1 MGKNSSRRF
10 YRNYNEA
17 GIVTSAFLPVDT
29 ASPGVLPIVTGDSA
43 PVGIKT
49 RATYSQ
55 PSLFSYPEI
64 TAVTNARKSVSATG
78 APLGLLMEANKIN
91 YIYGA
96 VDFATSGQAINWN
109 ASGITGAGV
118 LNETGPD
125 GLTSAVTLTSS
136 VAGSTLLLS
145 RGAIGTGTRR
155 FTVWLKRK
163 TGSGNVLIQVTT
175 TATLNVTAS
184 LSSTEWRRFE
194 VTAASGQAVCGITIA
209 NPGEAVCAYAPGLYL
224 AANGRSSTS
233 LPQSQI
239 SSPFIDYFDYTFPVT
254 TPRPMAGAT
263 ALIRIDT
270 RVRETGIFST
280 STSSWV
286 NGQECLAYGSLISH
300 DADVSAGFGID
311 TVAGQCSISF
321 NDNVNTA
328 ENLVELALGSPPPVM
343 SFAISMMNG
352 KARVVS
358 DAGMDPILF
367 DDSGFVFDDP
377 NYGSGEPPSFNGG
390 VSGGAFYVR
399 SFAVWPFFS
408 DTDQLYSLL
417 NNFK

>member
-17 GIVTSAFLPVDT
+17 GIVTSAFLPIDT
-29 ASPGVLPIVTGDSA
+29 ASPGVFPLVTGDTA
-43 PVGIKT
+43 PAGIKT

-64 TAVTNARKSVSATG
+64 TAVTNARKSVSAAG
-78 APLGLLMEANKIN
+78 APLGLLLEANKIN

-109 ASGITGAGV
+109 SSGITGAGV

-125 GLTSAVTLTSS
+125 GLTSAVTLTSTTTNAS
-136 VAGSTLLLS
+136 LTLA
-145 RGAIGTGTRR
+145 RGAIAAGTRR

-163 TGSGNVLIQVTT
+163 TGSGTVLIRVTT
-175 TATLNVTAS
+175 TVTLDVTAS

-194 VTAASGQAVCGITIA
+194 VTAASGQVTCGIQI
-209 NPGEAVCAYAPGLYL
+209 GSLGDSVCAYGPGLYVS
-224 AANGRSSTS
+224 ANGRSSTS

-239 SSPFIDYFDYTFPVT
+239 SSPFVDYLDFTFPLT
-254 TPRPMAGAT
+254 TPRPIAGAT
-263 ALIRIDT
+263 VLIRIDT

-286 NGQECLAYGSLISH
+286 NGQEYTVAGNLYGQDS
-300 DADVSAGFGID
+300 DVTAGFGID
-311 TVAGQCSISF
+311 SVTGQCSISF
-321 NDNVNTA
+321 NDYVNTA
-328 ENLVELALGSPPPVM
+328 ESLVELALGSPPPIV
-343 SFAISMMNG
+343 SCALSMMNG
-352 KARVVS
+352 KARVIS

-367 DDSGFVFDDP
+367 DDPNFVFDDP
-377 NYGSGEPPSFNGG
+377 NYGSGDPPGFGG
-390 VSGGAFYVR
+390 SISAGACYVR

>member
-29 ASPGVLPIVTGDSA
+29 ASPGVLPIGISDSA
-43 PVGIKT
+43 PAGIKT

-64 TAVTNARKSVSATG
+64 TAVTNARKSVSAAG
-78 APLGLLMEANKIN
+78 GPLGLLLEANKIN

-96 VDFATSGQAINWN
+96 VDFATSGQAINWD

-125 GLTSAVTLTSS
+125 GLTSAVTLTSTTTNAS
-136 VAGSTLLLS
+136 LTLA
-145 RGAIGTGTRR
+145 RGALAAGTRR

-163 TGSGNVLIQVTT
+163 TGSGNVIIQVTT
-175 TATLNVTAS
+175 ASTLNVTAS

-194 VTAASGQAVCGITIA
+194 VTAASGQVTCGIQIA
-209 NPGEAVCAYAPGLYL
+209 DLGDSVCAYGPGLYL
-224 AANGRSSTS
+224 ATHGRSSTS

-239 SSPFIDYFDYTFPVT
+239 STAFTDSLEFNFPVT
-254 TPRPMAGAT
+254 TARPMAGAT
-263 ALIRIDT
+263 ALIRINAS
-270 RVRETGIFST
+270 VRETGIFST

-286 NGQECLAYGSLISH
+286 NGQECAFGGNLFSH
-300 DADVSAGFGID
+300 DGDVTAGFTVD
-311 TVAGQCSISF
+311 TVTGVSSISF
-321 NDNVNTA
+321 NDNANTG
-328 ENLVELALGSPPPVM
+328 ESLSETVPGSLPPVV

-352 KARVVS
+352 KARIIS

-367 DDSGFVFDDP
+367 DDPSFVFDNP
-377 NYGSGEPPSFNGG
+377 FYGSGVPPAFNGY
-390 VSGGAFYVR
+390 VSVGACYVQ
-399 SFAVWPFFS
+399 SLAVWPFFS
-408 DTDQLYSLL
+408 DTDKLYSLL